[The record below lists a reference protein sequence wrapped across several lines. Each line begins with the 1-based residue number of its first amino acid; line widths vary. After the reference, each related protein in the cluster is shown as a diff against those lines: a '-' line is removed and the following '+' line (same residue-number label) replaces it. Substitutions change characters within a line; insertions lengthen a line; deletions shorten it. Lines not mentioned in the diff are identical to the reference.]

1 MVRRTKAQA
10 EQTRTALLDA
20 AEHLFH
26 ERGVSRTSL
35 EDIAKAAGM
44 TRGALYWHFR
54 NKLDVL
60 CALQERV
67 CTPAEDLIAMA
78 ADGRHPDPLG
88 AIERSTLDA
97 LKELAGDAQKVRV
110 MSILM
115 QRCEYVDD
123 MSEALRRLEDSNREL
138 WSHLLEAFR
147 RARDGG
153 QLSPAWTPEAAVWML
168 RSFMMGQLYEWL
180 KQPEAYDIC
189 RIGIG
194 CLDRLFASFRGDP
207 AIPPR
212 AVASS
217 QGCAGTPEVAA
228 DSIPLFPD
236 LDADP
241 TICPTLRRTTTCT
254 EAMTTCGETSKPI
267 AAKPA
272 RNRNAARKRGSSAP
286 ARPVE
291 TGDSRSA
298 NRESAAGETT
308 AEAAAHE
315 EAPTD

>member
-1 MVRRTKAQA
+1 MARRTKAEA

-35 EDIAKAAGM
+35 EDIAKAAGV

-60 CALQERV
+60 CAMQERV
-67 CTPAEDLIAMA
+67 CTPAEDLLAMA

-88 AIERSTLDA
+88 AIEQSTLDA
-97 LKELAGDAQKVRV
+97 LKEFSADAQKVRV

-153 QLSPAWTPEAAVWML
+153 RLSPAWTPEAAVWML

-189 RIGIG
+189 RIGTG
-194 CLDRLFASFRGDP
+194 CLDRLFASFRGEATP
-207 AIPPR
+207 PPR
-212 AVASS
+212 AAAP
-217 QGCAGTPEVAA
+217 QGCVGTPEIAA

-241 TICPTLRRTTTCT
+241 TICPTLRSATTCT
-254 EAMTTCGETSKPI
+254 SGLTVPIGAETSEASEGSGTQPTG
-267 AAKPA
+267 
-272 RNRNAARKRGSSAP
+272 RKRGRTRSSGRRTP
-286 ARPVE
+286 AR
-291 TGDSRSA
+291 
-298 NRESAAGETT
+298 AASPADTEF
-308 AEAAAHE
+308 E
-315 EAPTD
+315 